1 MPCTNL
7 LGLCTFQ
14 EPWAEAYYQRKR
26 QEGKTHSMAV
36 RALSNVWVR
45 IIYAL
50 WSKHEPYQAA
60 TFLAAQ
66 QAHGYL
72 VA

>member
-1 MPCTNL
+1 MRSSSL

-26 QEGKTHSMAV
+26 ELGKTHSMAV

-50 WSKHEPYQAA
+50 WSKHEPYQAS

-66 QAHGYL
+66 RAHSYL
-72 VA
+72 AA

>member
-1 MPCTNL
+1 
-7 LGLCTFQ
+7 
-14 EPWAEAYYQRKR
+14 
-26 QEGKTHSMAV
+26 MAV

-50 WSKHEPYQAA
+50 WRKREPYQAA

-66 QAHGYL
+66 QAHSCL
-72 VA
+72 AA